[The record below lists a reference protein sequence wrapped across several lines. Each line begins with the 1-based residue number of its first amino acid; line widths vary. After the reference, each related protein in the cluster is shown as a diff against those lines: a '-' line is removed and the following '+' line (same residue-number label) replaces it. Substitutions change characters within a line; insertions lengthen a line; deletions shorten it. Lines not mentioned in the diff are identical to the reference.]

1 MSFVEVGADG
11 CIRLLRFYTAGFAGL
26 ITLGAKNM
34 STEQPAI
41 WPPFQVFY
49 IQSMLFNSSSAVRSI
64 ARLDSIFSKLP
75 EQITEEDIS
84 RLPTKAILNELQNM
98 VLQSAALSRYF
109 WPVRKGHEAR
119 AGRLRE
125 AFAIDETSPLFNRD
139 LRNALEHFDERLDHY
154 VATGLVGYVFPEYV
168 GAKPKEDGVPG
179 HFFRAYFPDTGEFRL
194 LNEEFKIQPLADEL
208 LFVHHHLT
216 TLDQNGG
223 MLRNANR
230 EAEGDQE

>member
-1 MSFVEVGADG
+1 MPAA
-11 CIRLLRFYTAGFAGL
+11 LLQHVTSKDRR
-26 ITLGAKNM
+26 KEM
-34 STEQPAI
+34 STEQLAI

-49 IQSMLFNSSSAVRSI
+49 IQSMLFNSSSAIRSI
-64 ARLDSIFSKLP
+64 ARLESIFNKLP

-84 RLPTKAILNELQNM
+84 RLPTKAILDELQNM
-98 VLQSAALSRYF
+98 VLQSASLSRYF

-119 AGRLRE
+119 AKRLRD
-125 AFAIDETSPLFNRD
+125 AFAMDDNSPLFNRD

-154 VATGLVGYVFPEYV
+154 IAAGIVGYVFPEYV
-168 GAKPKEDGVPG
+168 GAKPEDDGVSG

-194 LNEEFKIQPLADEL
+194 LNEEFKIQPLSDEL

-223 MLRNANR
+223 MLRNATR
-230 EAEGDQE
+230 EVEESQE

>member
-1 MSFVEVGADG
+1 MN
-11 CIRLLRFYTAGFAGL
+11 I
-26 ITLGAKNM
+26 
-34 STEQPAI
+34 EQSAI
-41 WPPFQVFY
+41 WPPFQAFY

-64 ARLDSIFSKLP
+64 ARLESIFSKLP
-75 EQITEEDIS
+75 EQTTEGDTS
-84 RLPTKAILNELQNM
+84 QLPIKAILNELQNM
-98 VLQSAALSRYF
+98 ILQSAALSRYF

-119 AGRLRE
+119 AGQLRD
-125 AFAIDETSPLFNRD
+125 AFSIDETSPLFSRD

-154 VATGLVGYVFPEYV
+154 VTTGLVGYVFPEYV

-194 LNEEFKIQPLADEL
+194 LNEEFKIQPIADEL
-208 LFVHHHLT
+208 LFIHHHLT

-230 EAEGDQE
+230 EAEEDQE

>member
-1 MSFVEVGADG
+1 MG
-11 CIRLLRFYTAGFAGL
+11 
-26 ITLGAKNM
+26 
-34 STEQPAI
+34 TEQPAI

-64 ARLDSIFSKLP
+64 TRLESIFSKLP
-75 EQITEEDIS
+75 EHVTEEDIS
-84 RLPTKAILNELQNM
+84 RLPTQAILNELQNM

-125 AFAIDETSPLFNRD
+125 AFAMDETSPLFNRD

-154 VATGLVGYVFPEYV
+154 VATDLVGYVFPEYV
-168 GAKPKEDGVPG
+168 GAKPEDEGVPG

-194 LNEEFKIQPLADEL
+194 LNEEFRIQPLANEL

-216 TLDQNGG
+216 IFDQNGG
-223 MLRNANR
+223 MLRNAIR
-230 EAEGDQE
+230 ATKGDKE

>member
-1 MSFVEVGADG
+1 
-11 CIRLLRFYTAGFAGL
+11 
-26 ITLGAKNM
+26 M
-34 STEQPAI
+34 STKQPTI
-41 WPPFQVFY
+41 WPSFQVFY
-49 IQSMLFNSSSAVRSI
+49 IQSMLFNSCSAVSSI
-64 ARLDSIFSKLP
+64 ARLESIFSKLP
-75 EQITEEDIS
+75 EQITEEDIC

-109 WPVRKGHEAR
+109 WPIRKGHETR
-119 AGRLRE
+119 AGQLRE
-125 AFAIDETSPLFNRD
+125 AFAMDETSPLFNRD

-154 VATGLVGYVFPEYV
+154 VTTGLVGYVFPEYV
-168 GAKPKEDGVPG
+168 GAKPKEDEVPG

-194 LNEEFKIQPLADEL
+194 LNEEFKIQPLAGEL

-230 EAEGDQE
+230 EVEGDQE